1 MAETLAPGISVA
13 GIGCPFSIVVQ
24 CGGSMSIILGT
35 AVTGAKFTPHNHL
48 QTGDPIFD
56 RICRG
61 DDIPVSENDLTQEAC
76 SLYFA
81 GCRYFHYH
89 ARNFETREQTT
100 RNSVYSRISNLV
112 RLMCPDMLISFGASR
127 NGAEV
132 LHNIA
137 NRGEWERVSQA
148 ELPLQYG
155 GAHFVT
161 TQAAIE
167 LQVICQLERKLGRKI
182 DSEYA
187 KSAEFLANIHA
198 YYPSTHV
205 EKAALETNST
215 ANGGNYGS
223 SSPAAQ
229 IEVYSRAINARNIQN
244 LLHEVEWVQFDR
256 SLAMT
261 RMAIER
267 PEIRLGGNGRLNITI
282 LFGFS
287 PRLRF
292 PETYEEFKG
301 VVDAARSLER
311 DLVTG
316 EKHRTITISVGA
328 AVLPQHAAQHVQELD
343 VGRFRGQKACALRRL
358 AAWAAQPDSGVDIL
372 RSGMEDTP
380 YELDLE
386 KGISPTSNVRLCE
399 IAAREILRQGTKIE
413 TDKHAISV
421 RLGNIDHMATSSSRG
436 LSTPYRNVTPAR
448 KISCDYYRNI
458 QARTATR

>member
-1 MAETLAPGISVA
+1 MED
-13 GIGCPFSIVVQ
+13 
-24 CGGSMSIILGT
+24 SMSLVLGT
-35 AVTGAKFTPHNHL
+35 AVTGAKFTPRNHP
-48 QTGDPIFD
+48 QTGTPVFD

-61 DDIPVSENDLTQEAC
+61 DDIPVSENDLTQQAC

-100 RNSVYSRISNLV
+100 LNAVYSRVSSIV

-148 ELPLQYG
+148 ALPLQYG

-167 LQVICQLERKLGRKI
+167 LQIICQLERKLGRRI
-182 DSEYA
+182 DAEYA
-187 KSAEFLANIHA
+187 KSAKFLADIHA
-198 YYPSTHV
+198 YCPSTQV
-205 EKAALETNST
+205 EEAALETNST

-223 SSPAAQ
+223 SSPATQ
-229 IEVYSRAINARNIQN
+229 IEVYSRAINARNTRN

-292 PETYEEFKG
+292 PETYEEFKQ

-316 EKHRTITISVGA
+316 EKRRTIQSQP
-328 AVLPQHAAQHVQELD
+328 VLQFC
-343 VGRFRGQKACALRRL
+343 RN
-358 AAWAAQPDSGVDIL
+358 
-372 RSGMEDTP
+372 TP
-380 YELDLE
+380 
-386 KGISPTSNVRLCE
+386 PN
-399 IAAREILRQGTKIE
+399 
-413 TDKHAISV
+413 
-421 RLGNIDHMATSSSRG
+421 M
-436 LSTPYRNVTPAR
+436 
-448 KISCDYYRNI
+448 
-458 QARTATR
+458 